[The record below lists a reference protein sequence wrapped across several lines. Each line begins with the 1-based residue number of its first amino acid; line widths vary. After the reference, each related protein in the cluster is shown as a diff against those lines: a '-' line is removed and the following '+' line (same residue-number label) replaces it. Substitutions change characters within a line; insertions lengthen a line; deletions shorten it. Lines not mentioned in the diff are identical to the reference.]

1 MTKRITIAL
10 DCMGGDNAPRAIIAG
25 AEMFASSNSDV
36 DFRLYGDSKLLN
48 SMLEGCEY
56 LQGRNS
62 VIHADQVIS
71 SHDKPSVALKKGI
84 KSSMRLAINSIK
96 DKESDAVISAGNTGA
111 LMAIS
116 KIVLRP
122 IDLIDRPA
130 IVTVLPN
137 MKKYGTVM
145 LDMGANIECGPEVLY
160 QFAVMGHAFAKIML
174 KIEKPTIGVLN
185 VGSEEMKGNESVKGV
200 AALLKESIFADSF
213 YGYVEGDDIAKGTVD
228 VVVADGFCGNI
239 VLKSIEGTAKMVS
252 GILKEGFSSS
262 ILAKIGYLLASNSLS
277 KAFRKV
283 DPRRYNG
290 AMFVGLNGIVVKSHG
305 SADKVSFC
313 NAINVAV
320 SLVRDKINEELIG
333 ELKACGFNAHK
344 VLEESND
351 ILENN
356 VQ

>member
-36 DFRLYGDSKLLN
+36 DFHFYGDSKLLN
-48 SMLEGCEY
+48 PMLDGCQH
-56 LQGRNS
+56 LQGRNN
-62 VIHADQVIS
+62 VIHTDQVIS
-71 SHDKPSVALKKGI
+71 SHDKPSVALKKGTQ
-84 KSSMRLAINSIK
+84 SSMRLAINSIK
-96 DKESDAVISAGNTGA
+96 NKSSDAVVSAGNTGA

-122 IDLIDRPA
+122 IDLINRPA

-137 MKKYGTVM
+137 MKKCGTVM
-145 LDMGANIECGPEVLY
+145 LDMGANIECSPEVLY

-185 VGSEEMKGNESVKGV
+185 VGSEEMKGNDAVKGV
-200 AALLKESIFADSF
+200 AALIKESILADSF
-213 YGYVEGDDIAKGTVD
+213 HGYVEGDDIAKGTVD
-228 VVVADGFCGNI
+228 VVVTDGFCGNI

-262 ILAKIGYLLASNSLS
+262 ILAKIGYLLASSALS
-277 KAFRKV
+277 RAFKQV

-320 SLVRDKINEELIG
+320 SLVRDKINEELTE
-333 ELKACGFNAHK
+333 ELKACGFHVNEA
-344 VLEESND
+344 LEENNEIEND
-351 ILENN
+351 D
-356 VQ
+356 Q